1 MLIYTEL
8 GAKEN
13 GIEEGNIIHLSYTY
27 LYILFL
33 KKAVV
38 KQVILCP

>member
-33 KKAVV
+33 KKHHD
-38 KQVILCP
+38 LYHLYF